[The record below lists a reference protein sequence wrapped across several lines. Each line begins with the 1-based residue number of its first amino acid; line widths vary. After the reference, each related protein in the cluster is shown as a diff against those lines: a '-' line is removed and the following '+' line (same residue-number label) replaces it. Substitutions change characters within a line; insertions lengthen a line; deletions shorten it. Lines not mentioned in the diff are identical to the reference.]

1 MQDSDHGSL
10 HGSLPRLVIGLAE
23 WPIRVCIKLLPPQ
36 SFGALSLQEKQAR
49 VPALG

>member
-1 MQDSDHGSL
+1 MAAFMAASPAPRWSSD
-10 HGSLPRLVIGLAE
+10 LAE

-36 SFGALSLQEKQAR
+36 SFGAVMQEKQAR